1 MVTGMNE
8 TGINKKKICLLGAF
22 AVGKTS
28 LVQQYVHSIFSDK
41 YHTTVGVKIEKTRV
55 DVDGDAVDLII
66 WDLHGEDE
74 FQHVRLSYL
83 KGSSGLI
90 FVADGTR
97 QATLATALNLKQI
110 AENTIG
116 EVPVILLV
124 NKSDL
129 EDLWEIAP
137 GLIEEL
143 KSQGIPVIRTSAKT
157 GRSVRQAFET
167 LTRNMLGK

>member
-1 MVTGMNE
+1 M
-8 TGINKKKICLLGAF
+8 KKKICMLGAF

-28 LVQQYVHSIFSDK
+28 LVQQYIHSIFSDK
-41 YHTTVGVKIEKTRV
+41 YMTTVGVKIEKTTT
-55 DVDGDAVDLII
+55 DIHGTPVDLII

-97 QATLATALNLKQI
+97 KNTLATALNLKQI

-116 EVPVILLV
+116 KVPFLLII
-124 NKSDL
+124 NK
-129 EDLWEIAP
+129 EDLKDQWEIDDTT
-137 GLIEEL
+137 IKEI
-143 KSQGIPVIRTSAKT
+143 KTQGSIVVLTSAKT
-157 GRSVRQAFET
+157 GDKVEHAFKL
-167 LTRNMLGK
+167 LTEEMLEQ

>member
-1 MVTGMNE
+1 M
-8 TGINKKKICLLGAF
+8 NKKKICLLGAF

-28 LVQQYVHSIFSDK
+28 LVRKYVHSIFSDK

-55 DVDGDAVDLII
+55 DVDGETVDLII

-97 QATLATALNLKQI
+97 QATLATALNLRQI
-110 AENTIG
+110 AETTMG
-116 EVPVILLV
+116 PVPFMLLV
-124 NKSDL
+124 NKADLTDQWEIEEGVLDDL
-129 EDLWEIAP
+129 EE
-137 GLIEEL
+137 
-143 KSQGIPVIRTSAKT
+143 QGIPVIRTSAKT
-157 GRSVRQAFET
+157 GEAVQEAFEQI
-167 LTRNMLGK
+167 TRKMLEK

>member
-1 MVTGMNE
+1 M
-8 TGINKKKICLLGAF
+8 KKKICLLGAF

-41 YHTTVGVKIEKTRV
+41 YHTTVGVKIEKTQV
-55 DVDGDAVDLII
+55 LIENEPVDLII

-97 QATLATALNLKQI
+97 QSTLATALNLKQI
-110 AENTIG
+110 AENTLGPI
-116 EVPVILLV
+116 PFLV
-124 NKSDL
+124 LINKADL
-129 EDLWEIAP
+129 KEQWEIDP
-137 GLIEEL
+137 KVLDDME
-143 KSQGIPVIRTSAKT
+143 KNGIPVIKTSAKT
-157 GRSVRQAFET
+157 GRAVQEAFER
-167 LTRNMLGK
+167 LTRAMMDL

>member
-1 MVTGMNE
+1 M
-8 TGINKKKICLLGAF
+8 NKKKICLLGAF

-28 LVQQYVHSIFSDK
+28 LVQKYVHSIFSDK
-41 YHTTVGVKIEKTRV
+41 YHTTVGVKIEKTEV
-55 DVDGDAVDLII
+55 DIDGDAVDLII

-110 AENTIG
+110 AENTLG
-116 EVPVILLV
+116 PVPFMLLV
-124 NKSDL
+124 NKVDL
-129 EDLWEIAP
+129 KDQWEIED
-137 GLIEEL
+137 GILDDL
-143 KSQGIPVIRTSAKT
+143 RQQGIPVIPTSAKN
-157 GRSVRQAFET
+157 GQAVQEAFEQI
-167 LTRNMLGK
+167 TRKMLGK

>member
-1 MVTGMNE
+1 M
-8 TGINKKKICLLGAF
+8 KKKICLLGAF

-41 YHTTVGVKIEKTRV
+41 YHTTVGVKIEKTQV
-55 DVDGDAVDLII
+55 HLDGEPVDLII

-97 QATLATALNLKQI
+97 KETLGTALNLKQI

-116 EVPVILLV
+116 GVPSVILL
-124 NKSDL
+124 NKEDLKDQWEISPGVLADL
-129 EDLWEIAP
+129 E
-137 GLIEEL
+137 
-143 KSQGIPVIRTSAKT
+143 KNRIPVIQTSAKT
-157 GRSVRQAFET
+157 GKDVTRAFEQ
-167 LTRNMLGK
+167 LTRDMLEA